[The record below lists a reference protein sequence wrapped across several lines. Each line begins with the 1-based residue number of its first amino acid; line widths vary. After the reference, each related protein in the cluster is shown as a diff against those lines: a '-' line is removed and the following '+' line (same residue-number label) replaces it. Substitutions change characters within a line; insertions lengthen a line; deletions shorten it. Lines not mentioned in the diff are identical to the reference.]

1 MRAVDR
7 PDITPE
13 LVSRLVAHEFPQWAD
28 LPVSRVE
35 LDGWD
40 NKTFRLGPTMS
51 VRLPS
56 ADVYVAQIDKEHRWL
71 PVLGRDLPLPIPE
84 PLAKGGPALGFPFPW
99 SVYRWID
106 GETATSA
113 TVADRTQF
121 ARDLA
126 AFLTALHACDAG
138 EGPAAG
144 AHSHTR
150 GGPVAVWDD
159 QTRDALDR
167 LSGEIDVAGA
177 TEVWDEALDSRWDR
191 PPVWVHG
198 DITGSNLLV
207 RRGRLSAVI
216 DFGCSAVGD
225 PACDTA
231 IAWTFFAGESRAQFK
246 SLVPVDDATWAR
258 GRGWALWKALIEI
271 VPDLSKPGRA
281 ERSATRFGWR
291 HSPRQIVDEVITDQR
306 CTA

>member
-1 MRAVDR
+1 VDR

-13 LVSRLVAHEFPQWAD
+13 LVSRLVAHEFPEWAD

-40 NKTFRLGPTMS
+40 NTTFRLGTTMS

-56 ADVYVAQIDKEHRWL
+56 AHIYVAQIDKEHRWL

-99 SVYRWID
+99 SIYRWID
-106 GETATSA
+106 GETATDA

-138 EGPAAG
+138 DGPAAG

-150 GGPVAVWDD
+150 GGPVAAWDNH
-159 QTRDALDR
+159 TRDALDR

-177 TEVWDEALDSRWDR
+177 TEVWNEALDSRWDR

-231 IAWTFFAGESRAQFK
+231 IAWTFFTGESRAQFK

-258 GRGWALWKALIEI
+258 GRGWALWKAVIEI
-271 VPDLSKPGRA
+271 VRDLSAPGHAQRA
-281 ERSATRFGWR
+281 ATRFGWR
-291 HSPRQIVDEVITDQR
+291 HSPRQIVDEVIADQHG
-306 CTA
+306 AS